1 MSVVEQVLERRQA
14 RDRAALGRFST
25 VTSILLHALLVAAL
39 ILGPRLGRKERPP
52 IKYVSAQIVPLQAL
66 GRPEPPPKAPPQK
79 PRAEPPPP
87 PQPQP
92 EVAPPKEET
101 PTPKDPEIPVL
112 PDRKAPAVPPPAP
125 EPEPLPPA
133 PPVRQGSETGNNRG
147 TAAFGAAVA
156 ALDNPD
162 FTYSYY
168 IDRMVALIRSRWQRP
183 SAIEGTESAVHFRIL
198 KDGTITELELRK
210 PSGDALFDR
219 AALRAV
225 QEASPLPPLPVG
237 YRRDSLGVSLIVR

>member
-39 ILGPRLGRKERPP
+39 ILGPRLGRQERPP

-92 EVAPPKEET
+92 EVASPKEET

-112 PDRKAPAVPPPAP
+112 PDRKAPAAPPAAP
-125 EPEPLPPA
+125 APEPLPPA

-156 ALDNPD
+156 ALGDVNNDGRDDVLVGAPD
-162 FTYSYY
+162 FDGAAGADTGKAYVFDGLTGALLYSF
-168 IDRMVALIRSRWQRP
+168 
-183 SAIEGTESAVHFRIL
+183 EGA
-198 KDGTITELELRK
+198 GA
-210 PSGDALFDR
+210 GDAF
-219 AALRAV
+219 
-225 QEASPLPPLPVG
+225 G
-237 YRRDSLGVSLIVR
+237 